1 MSTSTPTVA
10 TSSTH
15 LHTESCS
22 RGHPSLLQLLQR
34 LHTESCSR
42 GRPPLQ
48 FRRTPDSSAYCH
60 QCFFNK
66 TNRLCVLVQSSHVCR
81 HKDWLVPVFSSNL
94 PVISTSD
101 TLPARLV
108 AHDLVSHPSYSRLRL
123 GDCRYFRATASLVS
137 SFLSVFV
144 LATQWCLLYRPTL
157 CWLDKGVPIRGTYS
171 TVFGLYTK

>member
-1 MSTSTPTVA
+1 MKILTDYLQCIVCLTPNV
-10 TSSTH
+10 
-15 LHTESCS
+15 
-22 RGHPSLLQLLQR
+22 SLP

-48 FRRTPDSSAYCH
+48 LRRTPDSSAYCH

-101 TLPARLV
+101 TLPALAARLV
-108 AHDLVSHPSYSRLRL
+108 AHDLFSHPSYSRLRL
-123 GDCRYFRATASLVS
+123 GDCRYFRATAS

-144 LATQWCLLYRPTL
+144 LATQWYLLYDPT
-157 CWLDKGVPIRGTYS
+157 S
-171 TVFGLYTK
+171 